1 MPRDLGTWGFILS
14 ITALLLMYP
23 VGVLINLTSPGIR
36 NWWAARSRKSLTKRI
51 DILQRQLQ
59 RAEALTALSEFENET
74 LWRFEKLVAFVGGAF
89 HLLYGIVFF
98 LLEKLVKPTATV
110 EKWRT
115 ILWGIFAVIALNFGV
130 VWWLVKRFEAYR
142 VPRSTRARARLRAS
156 IDKLKVR
163 LG

>member
-1 MPRDLGTWGFILS
+1 VPTLHMPRDLGTWGFILS

-98 LLEKLVKPTATV
+98 LLEKLVKPTAN
-110 EKWRT
+110 ERDSE
-115 ILWGIFAVIALNFGV
+115 L
-130 VWWLVKRFEAYR
+130 
-142 VPRSTRARARLRAS
+142 RARVLRGTRYASKRLTSHQTTPKFNAI
-156 IDKLKVR
+156 IDKLKLR